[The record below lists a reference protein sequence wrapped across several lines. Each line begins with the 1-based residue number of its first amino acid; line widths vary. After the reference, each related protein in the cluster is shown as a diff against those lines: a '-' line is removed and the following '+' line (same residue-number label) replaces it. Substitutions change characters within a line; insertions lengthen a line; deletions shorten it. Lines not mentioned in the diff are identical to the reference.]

1 MLALFQDIDD
11 DYYDPEGMYF
21 SIQEKPRTNQS
32 LIELP
37 SEIYSFFNLL

>member
-21 SIQEKPRTNQS
+21 SIQEQPLTNQS